1 MNITITYIKAEK
13 YYNDCS
19 HTYSILF
26 ESIVPELQYIIPPH
40 AVATVPPAIITT
52 RAIFLGGRKNFR
64 HLGKFCELNLGVIF
78 VKVWLLRKF
87 DPCEENNFPSRR
99 QVISFFNHTWMNYE
113 LAERQPLIFNSSYN
127 GQSYLAIE
135 RAVRDLGLVNPLT
148 PTCNT
153 CLPKS

>member
-1 MNITITYIKAEK
+1 MMFLLCPIYMNITITYIKAEK

-40 AVATVPPAIITT
+40 AEAIVPPAIITT
-52 RAIFLGGRKNFR
+52 REIFLGGRKNLR

-87 DPCEENNFPSRR
+87 DP
-99 QVISFFNHTWMNYE
+99 YE
-113 LAERQPLIFNSSYN
+113 
-127 GQSYLAIE
+127 
-135 RAVRDLGLVNPLT
+135 
-148 PTCNT
+148 
-153 CLPKS
+153 

>member
-1 MNITITYIKAEK
+1 MAIHQKKLNLLDFLHLFTTFITSIAYDVSSQSDLMNITITYIKAEK
-13 YYNDCS
+13 YYNDFS

-52 RAIFLGGRKNFR
+52 RVICLGGRKNFR

-87 DPCEENNFPSRR
+87 DP
-99 QVISFFNHTWMNYE
+99 YE
-113 LAERQPLIFNSSYN
+113 
-127 GQSYLAIE
+127 
-135 RAVRDLGLVNPLT
+135 
-148 PTCNT
+148 
-153 CLPKS
+153 

>member
-26 ESIVPELQYIIPPH
+26 ESIVPELQYIIPTH
-40 AVATVPPAIITT
+40 AVATAPPAIITT
-52 RAIFLGGRKNFR
+52 REIFLGGRKNLR

-87 DPCEENNFPSRR
+87 DP
-99 QVISFFNHTWMNYE
+99 YE
-113 LAERQPLIFNSSYN
+113 
-127 GQSYLAIE
+127 
-135 RAVRDLGLVNPLT
+135 
-148 PTCNT
+148 
-153 CLPKS
+153 